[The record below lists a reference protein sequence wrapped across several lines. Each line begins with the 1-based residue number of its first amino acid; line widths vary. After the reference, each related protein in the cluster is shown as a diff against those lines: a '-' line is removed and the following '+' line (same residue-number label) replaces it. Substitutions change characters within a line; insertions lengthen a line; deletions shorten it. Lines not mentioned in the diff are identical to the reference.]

1 MRPSRRVS
9 TPSLL
14 AAVALLLPSIVRP
27 VLAAS
32 PALPP
37 LELVETAPVE
47 SPLDHPDLRETGTV
61 WIEMIDGADATIDLA
76 HFYAVSEP
84 GSRLEEVI
92 VALERAAARGVTVR
106 ALFDKG
112 FYDRTYKDVID
123 RLGKAKGITT
133 RLLDAKTLMKGVHH
147 AKYLVVDRGRPDADA
162 LLGSAN
168 FDWRSLAQI
177 QELGIRFRAPELV
190 APLVDVFDTD
200 WGLAGGAAAATRVKT
215 ATPRFPVTLADGS
228 KVSFA
233 ASPKGF
239 LPDESL
245 WDLPALVAL
254 LDGAKSSIRLQLL
267 SFATVGYDGDFFP
280 DLDVALRRAA
290 ARGVKVEITL
300 SHWQTAKKSVWAA
313 KSLAAVPGITMR
325 ILTVPQLAS
334 GFVPF
339 ARVAHAKFLV
349 VDGARAWVGT
359 SNWSGD
365 YFHSSR
371 NVGLLIDGG
380 PIPATLER
388 FFATGAAAAE
398 PVDLCRDYPPP
409 RVGE

>member
-1 MRPSRRVS
+1 MRPPRLS
-9 TPSLL
+9 SLL
-14 AAVALLLPSIVRP
+14 LLPAAAWFLSTAGQAAVAAP
-27 VLAAS
+27 

-37 LELVETAPVE
+37 LELVETAPVD
-47 SPLDHPDLRETGTV
+47 SPLDHAELRETAAV
-61 WIEMIDGADATIDLA
+61 WVEMIDGADATIDLA

-84 GSRLEEVI
+84 GSRLEGV
-92 VALERAAARGVTVR
+92 VAALERAAARGVAVR
-106 ALFDKG
+106 ALFDRG
-112 FYDRTYKDVID
+112 FYDRTYKDLID
-123 RLGKAKGITT
+123 RLGRTKGVTT
-133 RLLDAKTLMKGVHH
+133 RLLDAKRLMKGVHH

-177 QELGIRFRAPELV
+177 QELGIRFHAPELV

-200 WGLAGGAAAATRVKT
+200 WALAGGAGAATRVTRAK
-215 ATPRFPVTLADGS
+215 PRFPVTLADGS
-228 KVSFA
+228 KVSFV

-245 WDLPALVAL
+245 WDLPPLVAM
-254 LDGAKSSIRLQLL
+254 LDGAKGSIRLQLL
-267 SFATVGYDGDFFP
+267 SFATVGYEGEFFP

-300 SHWQTAKKSVWAA
+300 SHWQTARKSVWAA
-313 KSLAAVPGITMR
+313 KSLAAVPGITVR
-325 ILTVPQLAS
+325 ILTVPELAS

-380 PIPATLER
+380 PVPAALER
-388 FFATGAAAAE
+388 FFATGVAAAE
-398 PVDLCRDYPPP
+398 PLDLCRDYPQP